1 MIQIVVID
9 DGSRP
14 DDAHANEQIVHENC
28 ETAAY
33 HYLDSAGATGAGP
46 SFARNVG
53 ITLSTGRSE
62 PSMPRVEFDTWIG
75 PSRFITMRARPS
87 EKLLLQR

>member
-1 MIQIVVID
+1 
-9 DGSRP
+9 
-14 DDAHANEQIVHENC
+14 
-28 ETAAY
+28 
-33 HYLDSAGATGAGP
+33 
-46 SFARNVG
+46 VG